1 MELQSYF
8 LNNFFTYDLS
18 RYSLNFGVVDI
29 ITITKNNRVL
39 EMNPVVKKVSLV
51 TISPVSNHQKEKI
64 KYIVGSTMIANIKNI
79 APHIIN
85 LFIIN
90 FKFYFYII
98 TINGSI

>member
-1 MELQSYF
+1 MELQSYL

-18 RYSLNFGVVDI
+18 KYSLNFGVEDI
-29 ITITKNNRVL
+29 ITIAKNNRVL
-39 EMNPVVKKVSLV
+39 VMNPVVKKVSLV
-51 TISPVSNHQKEKI
+51 TISPVINHQKENI
-64 KYIVGSTMIANIKNI
+64 KYVVGSIIIANIKKI

-98 TINGSI
+98 TIHDFI